1 MIQEVPLESLLQKNI
16 ISPKTYE
23 RVKIFKEY
31 IERKYK
37 CKSLKNNEWN
47 NIIKKIDS
55 MDILDINKQQIK
67 NEIYNQEI
75 RNFRKLREKQSI
87 YDYKSLKIIGRGAFG
102 EVHVCKNLKN
112 GEIVAIKKMKKE
124 ELLAKNQILHIKHE
138 QLFMSRIKS
147 PYIVDLKASFQDDN
161 FLYLVMEYLPGG
173 DLMNLL
179 IKKDI
184 FTEEESKFYLAELI
198 LAIESIHKLDCIHR
212 DIKPDNILIGKDGH
226 IKLTDFGL
234 AKISD
239 KIYTNNFLD
248 QKDVN
253 DLKPEELTHEK
264 NYSCVGTAY
273 YVAPEVLNKKGYGQ
287 EIDWWS
293 AGVIFFEMLVGYAPF
308 CSKTTPEVCNKILNW
323 KKYLKIPKKTIIS
336 DEARDLIFKMID
348 DPDKRLGNKGSDEIK
363 KHPFFNGLDWE
374 NIREQKA
381 PFIPEIKGDDDTSLF
396 DTYEEKEPFYPPKS
410 KYQKR
415 KDIEFLDYSYIK
427 ENQIPEESNLQK
439 ELEIAIKTVKPV
451 KKELDNSEANK
462 TSKNSKFIKDKG
474 LNNNSFKAATK
485 SISKDKSIQK
495 LVNLKIINNSYIY
508 KIINTEPSNIINNFV
523 EYKNLGKNIK
533 ISEYT
538 CIQRGKLNCLTK
550 NHYKKNLSN
559 NSHKNFLKKSV
570 KINNGKIC
578 CIFNYNSKSN
588 NSKSKSRDN
597 NSKKTRVSSHP
608 KKNMLMRNTMSLI
621 KNVCKT
627 QRGTSFN
634 LHKAQNKREN
644 SIINLKKKLI
654 NLTKSSNCFNKNS
667 RNKIYSQKSISFG
680 KKRNNLFH

>member
-1 MIQEVPLESLLQKNI
+1 MIQEVPLDSLLQKNI
-16 ISPKTYE
+16 ISSKTYE
-23 RVKIFKEY
+23 RIKIFKEY
-31 IERKYK
+31 TERKYK
-37 CKSLKNNEWN
+37 LKSLKNKEWN
-47 NIIKKIDS
+47 NILKKIDA

-161 FLYLVMEYLPGG
+161 FLYLIMEYLPGG

-184 FTEEESKFYLAELI
+184 FTEEESRFYLAELI
-198 LAIESIHKLDCIHR
+198 LAIEYIHSLDCIHR

-239 KIYTNNFLD
+239 KIYTYNYLD
-248 QKDVN
+248 KHEIT

-293 AGVIFFEMLVGYAPF
+293 AGVIFYEMLVGYAPF

-323 KKYLKIPKKTIIS
+323 RKYLKIPQKTKVS
-336 DEARDLIFKMID
+336 DEARDLIFKMIE
-348 DPDKRLGNKGSDEIK
+348 DPNKRLGYNGSEEIK
-363 KHPFFNGLDWE
+363 KHPFFKDFDWE
-374 NIREQKA
+374 NIRELKA
-381 PFIPEIKGDDDTSLF
+381 PFIPEIKNDYDTSYF
-396 DTYEEKEPFYPPKS
+396 DVYEEKEPFHPPKL

-427 ENQIPEESNLQK
+427 GHQILEDNNLQK
-439 ELEIAIKTVKPV
+439 ELENAIKTVKPV
-451 KKELDNSEANK
+451 KKELNNSEVKKTNK
-462 TSKNSKFIKDKG
+462 NMKSIKDKSY
-474 LNNNSFKAATK
+474 NNNSFKVTTK
-485 SISKDKSIQK
+485 SYSKDKNIQK
-495 LVNLKIINNSYIY
+495 LVNLKIINN
-508 KIINTEPSNIINNFV
+508 
-523 EYKNLGKNIK
+523 
-533 ISEYT
+533 
-538 CIQRGKLNCLTK
+538 
-550 NHYKKNLSN
+550 
-559 NSHKNFLKKSV
+559 
-570 KINNGKIC
+570 
-578 CIFNYNSKSN
+578 
-588 NSKSKSRDN
+588 
-597 NSKKTRVSSHP
+597 
-608 KKNMLMRNTMSLI
+608 
-621 KNVCKT
+621 
-627 QRGTSFN
+627 
-634 LHKAQNKREN
+634 
-644 SIINLKKKLI
+644 
-654 NLTKSSNCFNKNS
+654 
-667 RNKIYSQKSISFG
+667 
-680 KKRNNLFH
+680 